1 MNIDVNNVSNRNKT
15 KFSQTVL
22 VVCVLLIFVIVVIA
36 INVIS
41 VNKLQQKVAI
51 VHLKESVA
59 QNQRISESNLEEAYM
74 YAAEFKNVGTVVLSD
89 GTERSAVVRWEERDR
104 IIGGYA
110 AHYLRK
116 GTAIYWDSLTRE
128 TTKKNSYL
136 YKMDGELVK
145 LDVSADVF
153 GDMVVPGDR
162 VNIRCIYTE
171 QSYKLPTVAEYEAMN
186 QLGLTMNNT
195 EEKQVK
201 LFSNVAILD
210 MLNSDGESIFD
221 IYYELTNLSTA
232 QQQATIKTD
241 EFRSKTAP
249 SQILLCVTEE
259 EADMYMRI
267 QNKQPTYMLTL
278 LPREGSN
285 LILDALAALQDS
297 TT

>member
-1 MNIDVNNVSNRNKT
+1 MQIDVNGVTERNKV
-15 KFSQTVL
+15 KFSQTILILMVL
-22 VVCVLLIFVIVVIA
+22 MLFIVVVII
-36 INVIS
+36 INAVS

-51 VHLKESVA
+51 VNLKSSVA
-59 QNQRISESNLEEAYM
+59 QNQMITSDNLEQAYM
-74 YAAEFKNVGTVVLSD
+74 YAAEFKNVGTVTLSD
-89 GTERSAVVRWEERDR
+89 GTERAAVVRWEERDS

-110 AHYLRK
+110 AHYLRH
-116 GTAIYWDSLTRE
+116 GTPVYWDSLTRE

-153 GDMVVPGDR
+153 GDMVVPGDK

-171 QSYKLPTVAEYEAMN
+171 TSYKLPTVEEYEAMN
-186 QLGLTMNNT
+186 QLGLTMNSS
-195 EEKQVK
+195 EEKQIK

-210 MLNSDGESIFD
+210 MLNSSGESIFD
-221 IYYELTNLSTA
+221 IYYDLTNMSTA
-232 QQQATIKTD
+232 QQQQMIKTD
-241 EFRSKTAP
+241 DFKSKTAP

-267 QNKQPTYMLTL
+267 KNKNPEYMLTL

-285 LILDALAALQDS
+285 LILDALAALDDAA
-297 TT
+297 

>member
-1 MNIDVNNVSNRNKT
+1 MNMDLNVNNRNKV

-22 VVCVLLIFVIVVIA
+22 ILIFLLVFVAVVII
-36 INVIS
+36 INMVS
-41 VNKLQQKVAI
+41 VNKLQQKVAV
-51 VHLKESVA
+51 VHLKNSVA
-59 QNQRISESNLEEAYM
+59 QNQLITEENLERAEM
-74 YAAEFKNVGTVVLSD
+74 YAAEFQKVGTVVFSD
-89 GTERSAVVRWEERDR
+89 GSERASVVRWEDRER

-116 GTAIYWDSLTRE
+116 GTPIYWDSLTRE
-128 TTKKNSYL
+128 TSKKNSYL

-153 GDMVVPGDR
+153 GDMVVPGDK

-171 QSYKLPTVAEYEAMN
+171 TSYNLPTVEEYEAMQ
-186 QLGLTMNNT
+186 QLGLTMNTT

-201 LFSNVAILD
+201 LFSNVSILD
-210 MLNSDGESIFD
+210 MLNSNGESIFD
-221 IYYELTNLSTA
+221 IYYELASMSVSQQRAMVETA
-232 QQQATIKTD
+232 
-241 EFRSKTAP
+241 EFKERTAP

-267 QNKQPTYMLTL
+267 QNKSPQYMLTL

-285 LILDALAALQDS
+285 LILDALAALQNDG
-297 TT
+297 T

>member
-1 MNIDVNNVSNRNKT
+1 MNMDLNVNSRNKV

-22 VVCVLLIFVIVVIA
+22 ILGVLLLFVIAVIV
-36 INVIS
+36 INVTS
-41 VNKLQQKVAI
+41 VNKLQQKIPV
-51 VHLKESVA
+51 VHLKSNVA
-59 QNQRISESNLEEAYM
+59 QNQLITADNLEEAYM
-74 YAAEFKNVGTVVLSD
+74 YAAEFKNVGTVLLSD
-89 GTERSAVVRWEERDR
+89 GTERASVVRWEERDL

-116 GTAIYWDSLTRE
+116 GTPIYWDSLTRE
-128 TTKKNSYL
+128 TSKKNSYL

-153 GDMVVPGDR
+153 GDMVVPGDK

-171 QSYKLPTVAEYEAMN
+171 TSYKLPTIEEYEAMN
-186 QLGLTMNNT
+186 QLGLTMNTT

-201 LFSNVAILD
+201 LFSNVSILD
-210 MLNSDGESIFD
+210 MLNSNGESIFD
-221 IYYELTNLSTA
+221 IYYDMTNMSTA
-232 QQQATIKTD
+232 EQQALVNSD
-241 EFRSKTAP
+241 EFKKRTAP

-267 QNKQPTYMLTL
+267 QNKSPEYMLTL

-285 LILDALAALQDS
+285 LILDALAALQNDNIG
-297 TT
+297 